1 MRWFKSILWIP
12 AAILVIA
19 VTVIGA
25 AWIGQPKPLN
35 LEVPSSAGE
44 AAGGAAL
51 SIDRIREHVRTLTS
65 APSRV
70 SGYSGAADAAKFV
83 VNELTTMG
91 VTNIDVDKFEVVV
104 PIVRSA
110 NLIATVPTGIIT
122 IPLHPLWPNLARTSA
137 TGPDGITA
145 PIVDGGSG
153 TEADIAGKMLR
164 GSIVVMDWNSNAEWL
179 TVPEFGGK
187 AVIFRASPKSSGV
200 LARNKFL
207 TVPAN
212 IPRYY
217 IEEKDLAQLDLILG
231 KGEQQ
236 VTVKCD
242 MAWDKVKTV
251 NILARISGNDTP
263 ADNRD
268 PDKAPIIFQTY
279 YDSISV
285 VPDLSPGAEQACNP
299 AVMLELARFILSL
312 PEKPARP
319 IHILFTGGHGQALAG
334 ITRFVRRLKD
344 GLDSGW
350 NKETPGSLLTRMGRP
365 ALFVE
370 LDLASHSDRFGV
382 FAYGQFRSY
391 NDSQLHSRFTAMG
404 LKLADFAKKQC
415 PLLDPEKDLPC
426 FVDAINAPQGRGW
439 TTYFPYPPAF
449 ESELA
454 NMAGIPG
461 ITLATINDDR
471 NLVDTPD
478 DRMENMNFD
487 LLNRQLVSEHG
498 RRIGIP
504 TFALALSF
512 WKGPFVLQDV
522 RTTLARVRG
531 RILWLDQEK
540 DYTPSQ
546 PLAKALVFIKM
557 PRGDKYLMGTRGMP
571 VAMSGEDGNFE
582 FDGMIDITAGQE
594 FKGCTLEAYGLA
606 SQDFV
611 DANPAGMNEFRKVRA
626 RGGSAPADLTMDGS
640 IIYAVDMAN
649 RLCKPFD
656 ILPGDQ
662 DLNLVAFPART
673 ITLYG
678 LTDPRGYLPLTDL
691 QMLEVATQSPPF
703 QYGQSRTDHSW
714 GVSEANCITIWA
726 DPAIR
731 LRLTLGLG
739 FQKKRLV
746 LLNNSVEAPIGNG
759 FVLGE
764 LDNIPSMVL
773 QGARDM
779 WNLDESRLLKI
790 ESHGVNAPMVRDI
803 HTTTREYLKKAETS
817 LASMDYRQYRDMSE
831 RLWSLE
837 SKAYLELRD
846 ISSNMIKGVIFY
858 LALLLPLSYVLERL
872 LIASVTVR
880 QRISWMLII
889 FIGSFA
895 VLAVVHPAF
904 RFTMTPAIVLIAFV
918 ILALAVTVMSLL
930 TGKFDTL
937 LKEQKHAS
945 GGIHEDAQN
954 TGNVLARALDLGV
967 ANIRRRPQR
976 GFLTAMTIVLVTFTL
991 LSFTSLVPE
1000 TGISTLTHPTG
1011 IPVYT
1016 GLLSRQRNWT
1026 PLPSLACE
1034 SLKRTFQSDAGT
1046 LATNLNSVA
1055 ARAWFYSDDVGKLSQ
1070 IDIVRARS
1078 AQSAPARGKN
1088 HFAAVALL
1096 CMEAA
1101 EPAITG
1107 VDKSL
1112 IAGRWFK
1119 DDNENGIILPS
1130 HIADF
1135 LGLCADDIG
1144 SIVLMYG
1151 HELPLTGI
1159 INEKVFDA
1167 VRDIDGEQL
1176 TPVNFVVK
1184 TQVGGKDLSAKE
1196 KSDTLQEYKHYS
1208 VDQVAIV
1215 PLKLGRHLGTGIRS
1229 VAIRTGPAIN
1239 TSDAAGD
1246 YARRANQAVLASDG
1260 STVTLFSSVDTMSF
1274 AAAGQIGVPVL
1285 LGFIM
1290 VLGTMMGS
1298 VYERKR
1304 EIFVYN
1310 SVGLSP
1316 TNVASLFMAESA
1328 VYAILGAGLGYL
1340 LGQLVSKLLLVTGTL
1355 SGLSLNYSAG
1365 TTVLTTVFT
1374 MLIVLLSTIYPARQA
1389 FKAAMPATVND
1400 SDTGS
1405 TNLIA
1410 ADTASFFMP
1419 FVAMPENIFAMQ
1431 AYMHEYLDGLQGVT
1445 IGRLAVDNLKCNLE
1459 KIAGKPVPVLQFRAW
1474 LAPFDIG
1481 VSHDAELRITY
1492 REDRHIYQYH
1502 LSIARFSG
1510 DQQNWRRLVPG
1521 FATAIRKQLLIWR
1534 VLPAGSLDSYTKMGR
1549 ALFETKA

>member
-1 MRWFKSILWIP
+1 
-12 AAILVIA
+12 
-19 VTVIGA
+19 
-25 AWIGQPKPLN
+25 
-35 LEVPSSAGE
+35 
-44 AAGGAAL
+44 
-51 SIDRIREHVRTLTS
+51 
-65 APSRV
+65 
-70 SGYSGAADAAKFV
+70 
-83 VNELTTMG
+83 MG
-91 VTNIDVDKFEVVV
+91 ITNIDVDKFEVVV

-110 NLIATVPTGIIT
+110 SLSASTPTGNIV

-145 PIVDGGSG
+145 PIIDGGRG
-153 TEADIAGKMLR
+153 TEADIARKMLR
-164 GSIVVMDWNSNAEWL
+164 GSIVVMDWNSNMEWL

-187 AVIFRASPKSSGV
+187 AVIFRAGPKSGGV

-207 TVPAN
+207 TVPAD

-217 IEEKDLAQLDLILG
+217 VEEKDVPLLNSLPGNDT
-231 KGEQQ
+231 QQ

-242 MAWDKVKTV
+242 MAWEKVTTE
-251 NILARISGNDTP
+251 NILARICGGDTQQSSS
-263 ADNRD
+263 N
-268 PDKAPIIFQTY
+268 PDKSPIVFQTY

-299 AVMLELARFILSL
+299 AVMLELARFILGL
-312 PEKPARP
+312 PEKPDRP
-319 IHILFTGGHGQALAG
+319 VYVLFSGGHGQALAG
-334 ITRFVRRLKD
+334 ITHFVRRLKE
-344 GLDSGW
+344 GVDSGW
-350 NKETPGSLLTRMGRP
+350 KTEEPGSLLTRMGKP

-382 FAYGQFRSY
+382 FAYGKFRSY
-391 NDSQLHSRFTAMG
+391 RDSQLHSRFTAMG

-415 PLLDPEKDLPC
+415 PLLDPVTDLPC

-439 TTYFPYPPAF
+439 STYFPYPPAF

-478 DRMENMNFD
+478 DRVGNINFD
-487 LLNRQLVSEHG
+487 LLNRQLVSEPG

-522 RTTLARVRG
+522 RTTLARIRG
-531 RILWLDQEK
+531 RILWLDQKK

-546 PLAKALVFIKM
+546 PLAKTLVFIKI
-557 PRGDKYLMGTRGMP
+557 PRGDKYLLGTRGMP
-571 VAMSGEDGNFE
+571 VAMSDASGSFE
-582 FDGMIDITAGQE
+582 FDGMIDVTAGQE
-594 FKGCTLEAYGLA
+594 FMGCTLEAYGLA

-611 DANPAGMNEFRKVRA
+611 DANPAGMDEFRKVSTRN
-626 RGGSAPADLTMDGS
+626 GSTGNALKMDGS

-662 DLNLVAFPART
+662 DLNLVVFPSKT

-691 QMLEVATQSPPF
+691 QVLEVATQSPPF

-714 GVSEANCITIWA
+714 GVSEANCITFWA

-731 LRLTLGLG
+731 VRLTLGLG
-739 FQKKRLV
+739 FQEKRLV
-746 LLNNSVEAPIGNG
+746 LLNNTAENPIGNG

-764 LDNIPSMVL
+764 LDSIPSMVL

-790 ESHGVNAPMVRDI
+790 ESHGVNAPMVRNI
-803 HTTTREYLKKAETS
+803 HTTTGAYLKKAEIS

-846 ISSNMIKGVIFY
+846 MSGNMIKGVMFY
-858 LALLLPLSYVLERL
+858 LALLLPFSYVLERL
-872 LIASVTVR
+872 LFASVTVR
-880 QRISWMLII
+880 QRITWMLMI

-904 RFTMTPAIVLIAFV
+904 RFTMTPAIVLLAFV

-1000 TGISTLTHPTG
+1000 SGISTLRHPTG
-1011 IPVYT
+1011 NPVYA

-1026 PLPSLACE
+1026 PLPNLACE
-1034 SLKRTFQSDAGT
+1034 SLKRTFQTDTCDS
-1046 LATNLNSVA
+1046 ATNVNSIA
-1055 ARAWFYSDDVGKLSQ
+1055 IRAWFYSDDVGKLSQ
-1070 IDIVRARS
+1070 IDIVRPRS
-1078 AQSAPARGKN
+1078 AQPLVAGGKN
-1088 HFAAVALL
+1088 NFTAVALL
-1096 CMEAA
+1096 CMEAS
-1101 EPAITG
+1101 EPAVTG

-1112 IAGRWFK
+1112 TAGRWFK
-1119 DDNENGIILPS
+1119 DESDNGIILPS
-1130 HIADF
+1130 HIANY
-1135 LGLCADDIG
+1135 LGLGTNDIG
-1144 SIVLMYG
+1144 SVINVYG
-1151 HELPLTGI
+1151 HELPLIGI
-1159 INEKVFDA
+1159 INEKTFDA

-1184 TQVGGKDLSAKE
+1184 TQVGGSDVSAKE
-1196 KSDTLQEYKHYS
+1196 QSDTLQEYKHYS
-1208 VDQVAIV
+1208 LDQVAIV
-1215 PLKLGRHLGTGIRS
+1215 PLKLGRHLGAGIRS
-1229 VAIRTGPAIN
+1229 VAIRTGPAVN
-1239 TSDAAGD
+1239 PADAARD
-1246 YARRANQAVLASDG
+1246 YAARANQAVLASDG
-1260 STVTLFSSVDTMSF
+1260 KTVTLYSSVDTMSF

-1298 VYERKR
+1298 VYERRR

-1316 TNVASLFMAESA
+1316 TNVASLFLAESA

-1340 LGQLVSKLLLVTGTL
+1340 LGQLVSKLLLVTGAL
-1355 SGLSLNYSAG
+1355 SGLGLNYSAG

-1389 FKAAMPATVND
+1389 FIAAMPATVSNT
-1400 SDTGS
+1400 DTGS
-1405 TNLIA
+1405 ANLIS
-1410 ADTASFFMP
+1410 ADTAAFYMP
-1419 FVAMPENIFAMQ
+1419 FVAMPDNIFAMQ

-1445 IGRLAVDNLKCNLE
+1445 IGRLAVDNLKCGVE
-1459 KIAGKPVPVLQFRAW
+1459 TVAGKPVPILRFRAW

-1481 VSHDAELRITY
+1481 VCHDAELRITY

-1502 LSIARFSG
+1502 LSIVRFSG

-1521 FATAIRKQLLIWR
+1521 FATAIRKQLLMWR
-1534 VLPAGSLDSYTKMGR
+1534 VLPAYSLDRYTKMGQK
-1549 ALFETKA
+1549 LFACQSG